1 MSVTSL
7 QVGELHVSVTD
18 AGATVQGARL
28 VATDIHASN
37 GVIHV
42 IDSVM
47 LPKTPAKAAVKPISH
62 SVSQPVSY
70 TCPQTGRVVVPH
82 SQ

>member
-1 MSVTSL
+1 M
-7 QVGELHVSVTD
+7 
-18 AGATVQGARL
+18 
-28 VATDIHASN
+28 ATDIHAYN

-62 SVSQPVSY
+62 SVSQPVNY

-82 SQ
+82 PQ